1 MSAGGARP
9 ILDCSDRKKAAGLPC
24 PVPALAACP
33 KEPNSEN
40 PAPPPPPPRKEKPP
54 PAVKPNPNFKCPC
67 EESVCIQSYP
77 ESCECANRN
86 ARDCYDNCG
95 GPEPVY
101 DLPVDNLA
109 HSSTSQAMI
118 SNHSATSSSPSPLPF
133 QPTAATPTTPTSTRP
148 TDTDPTTDLR
158 IKLTLLSQNRCG
170 FGDDTSPPSTDP
182 EPKPEPQ
189 PEPNPGPDPFNTPGP
204 VIPSDP
210 LPPVENPPDD
220 CTDITDHDERQQC
233 KDDAKKR
240 KEEEKAR
247 REEEKARRKA
257 EKEERKRK
265 KEEDDGAEEDKGGE
279 EGKGEKDGE
288 PCGDNPPCK
297 EGEECVDIR
306 FGEVGGG
313 GETRKGCLPVKESE
327 G

>member
-1 MSAGGARP
+1 MKLLYVLFALLPTALAVPAPQDAVNFCTCPPPTCPQEEPAGCQCRNKA

-101 DLPVDNLA
+101 D
-109 HSSTSQAMI
+109 
-118 SNHSATSSSPSPLPF
+118 
-133 QPTAATPTTPTSTRP
+133 
-148 TDTDPTTDLR
+148 
-158 IKLTLLSQNRCG
+158 NRCG